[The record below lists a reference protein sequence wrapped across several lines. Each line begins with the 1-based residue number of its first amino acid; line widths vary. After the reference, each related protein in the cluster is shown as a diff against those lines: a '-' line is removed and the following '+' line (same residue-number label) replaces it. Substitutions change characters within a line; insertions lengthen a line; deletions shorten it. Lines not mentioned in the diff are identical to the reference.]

1 MEAGSR
7 TRRMAITVS
16 AYCIL
21 CQKNVVGKLNEI
33 VALESGKLL
42 HIGECPDCLYQIKRI
57 ISKKVV
63 Y

>member
-1 MEAGSR
+1 METGSR
-7 TRRMAITVS
+7 KRRMAITVS

-42 HIGECPDCLYQIKRI
+42 HIGECPDCCYQIKRI
-57 ISKKVV
+57 MSKKVV

>member
-1 MEAGSR
+1 M
-7 TRRMAITVS
+7 TITVS
-16 AYCIL
+16 AYCVL

-57 ISKKVV
+57 MSKKVV